1 MTAKDIILAIIGKVG
16 IDGGNGHV
24 FEYGG
29 AAIRALSMEGRMTI
43 CNMTIEGGARAGM
56 VAPDETTFAY
66 LEGKP
71 FVPRGKEFQEI
82 VAKWK
87 TLPTDEGATYD
98 QVVELDG
105 DALAPQ
111 VTWGTNP
118 GMVSAIT
125 GSIPSPQ
132 SYADPDQQHGVERA
146 LEYMGLKAGT
156 KIVDVNVDRVF
167 IGSCTN
173 SRIDDLRVAAKVV
186 AGKHIAK
193 NIKGALVVPGSR
205 VVKVQA
211 EKEGLDKIFT
221 AAGFEWRDA
230 GCSMCIGM
238 NYDVLPSGE
247 RCASTS
253 NRNFEGRQGKGGRTH
268 LVSPMMAAAA
278 AIAGHFVDTRD
289 LDASR

>member
-1 MTAKDIILAIIGKVG
+1 
-16 IDGGNGHV
+16 
-24 FEYGG
+24 
-29 AAIRALSMEGRMTI
+29 
-43 CNMTIEGGARAGM
+43 
-56 VAPDETTFAY
+56 
-66 LEGKP
+66 
-71 FVPRGKEFQEI
+71 
-82 VAKWK
+82 
-87 TLPTDEGATYD
+87 
-98 QVVELDG
+98 
-105 DALAPQ
+105 
-111 VTWGTNP
+111 
-118 GMVSAIT
+118 MVSAVT
-125 GSIPSPQ
+125 GSIPSPE
-132 SYADPDQQHGVERA
+132 SYSDPDQQHGVERA

-156 KIVDVNVDRVF
+156 KLVDVNVDRVF

-173 SRIDDLRVAAKVV
+173 SRIDDLRIAAKVV

-205 VVKVQA
+205 PVKVQA

-278 AIAGHFVDTRD
+278 AIAGHFVDTRN
-289 LDASR
+289 LESSR